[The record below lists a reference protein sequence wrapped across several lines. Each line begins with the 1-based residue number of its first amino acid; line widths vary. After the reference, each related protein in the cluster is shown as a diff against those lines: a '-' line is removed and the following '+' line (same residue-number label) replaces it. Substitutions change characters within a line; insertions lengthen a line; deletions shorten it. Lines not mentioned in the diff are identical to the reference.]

1 MREGVVHNYTDIR
14 LNEEGFQDVF
24 QRYYVSLSLF
34 ANRYVD
40 DEEVAADIVQ
50 DVFAKLWQIRTD
62 FFYLHQVKSFLYTS
76 VRNKALNELEH
87 RHVMSEYAQRVVEKQ
102 KEAFFHDAVI
112 EQETYRVLV
121 EAIDRLPSQ
130 MKAIML
136 LALEGKKNA
145 EIADRLEISVETVHT
160 LKKMAYKKLRH
171 FLNHYYYTLLWMLC
185 V

>member
-1 MREGVVHNYTDIR
+1 MREGEVHNYIDIR

-87 RHVMSEYAQRVVEKQ
+87 RHVMTEYAQRVVEKQ

-130 MKAIML
+130 MKSIML

-145 EIADRLEISVETVHT
+145 EIAERLEISVERVHA
-160 LKKMAYKKLRH
+160 LKERDYKKHRH
-171 FLNHYYYTLLWMLC
+171 FLNHYYYTLLWLLC

>member
-1 MREGVVHNYTDIR
+1 MREGEVHNYIDIR

-76 VRNKALNELEH
+76 VRNKALNEL
-87 RHVMSEYAQRVVEKQ
+87 
-102 KEAFFHDAVI
+102 
-112 EQETYRVLV
+112 
-121 EAIDRLPSQ
+121 
-130 MKAIML
+130 
-136 LALEGKKNA
+136 
-145 EIADRLEISVETVHT
+145 
-160 LKKMAYKKLRH
+160 
-171 FLNHYYYTLLWMLC
+171 
-185 V
+185 